1 MFAKLLKHEFR
12 AVKKTLLPLI
22 IAALLAS
29 VLGYVIMLFITS
41 EAAYTIDSPAFAI
54 LSVILESGIYL
65 FFIIFAIGSSL
76 YLYYRFY
83 KTKFTDEG
91 YLTFTLP
98 ATTHQILLA
107 SITNIAIWLIILVII
122 LYACIALPLVPLIVQ
137 IDDIFDPVHT
147 IWEGPHSYEN
157 TNIPF
162 AFILQIIGS
171 YVYSLI
177 LPLLSITIGSIIA
190 KKHKILAAFG
200 VGYGISMLVSM
211 VTSFLSIAEIAANDI
226 INGVVNIASTMTFT
240 AILMLAISVGG
251 YFLMHYLV
259 KNKLNI

>member
-1 MFAKLLKHEFR
+1 MFTKLLKHEFR
-12 AVKKTLLPLI
+12 TVRKALLPLI

-29 VLGYVIMLFITS
+29 VLGYVIMLFVVSETS
-41 EAAYTIDSPAFAI
+41 YSIGSPAFGI
-54 LSVILESGIYL
+54 LSVLLEGGIYL
-65 FFIIFAIGSSL
+65 FFIIFSIGSSL

-107 SITNIAIWLIILVII
+107 SITNIAIWLIILAII
-122 LYACIALPLVPLIVQ
+122 LYTCILLPLVPMIVR
-137 IDDIFDPVHT
+137 IDDLFGSVYT
-147 IWEGPHSYEN
+147 FWENPGSSGDI
-157 TNIPF
+157 NIPF
-162 AFILQIIGS
+162 AYILQIISS
-171 YVYSLI
+171 YAYGLI

-200 VGYGISMLVSM
+200 VGYGISMLVSI
-211 VTSFLSIAEIAANDI
+211 VSSFLTIAEIAADDI
-226 INGVVNIASTMTFT
+226 INGVVSIESTMTFT
-240 AILMLAISVGG
+240 AIFMLALSVGG